1 MADVRRSVALV
12 DDDELVASM
21 MRVLEIDFQVVQHFA
36 EEDTKGIAQFRRC
49 GRRAIQSLGYKARTH
64 QTDPDLREDR
74 LVVVHAMIA
83 NLSNED
89 SKRLEERSI
98 LLTRSMPSPFGDR
111 PDP

>member
-1 MADVRRSVALV
+1 M

-36 EEDTKGIAQFRRC
+36 EDDTEGVAQFRRC
-49 GRRAIQSLGYKARTH
+49 GRRAIRNLGYRARTH

-83 NLSNED
+83 NLND
-89 SKRLEERSI
+89 DDNNRLEERAI
-98 LLTRSMPSPFGDR
+98 LLARSMPSPFDR
-111 PDP
+111 RSDP